1 MSTFTTR
8 IRLEKQGE
16 GENPNSWGRVLN
28 QNVIDLVDDAVA
40 AYTTITVSS
49 VDVTLTNVDG
59 VADQARSAFLEL
71 KGALTDDVNL
81 VIPQKSKGYFIRNKT
96 TRAAAEVT
104 KIKTLAGAGATV
116 GVSAN
121 GFFICDGVS
130 VHQSNAV
137 GLGLGTAANLDFGTA
152 DSNLI
157 PVSTADIRFVR
168 ASVSSTVPSAK
179 TFTNAVTFTSAVT
192 FTGPGIAPVVS
203 LTDAASVAVNMALGN
218 NFALTLAGNRTLG
231 APAGV
236 TPGQSGHIYLVQ
248 DGTGSRT
255 LAFANAYVFISGTA
269 PTLSTGANAVDLLVY
284 NAQTTTAISTIVV
297 KAFSTAT

>member
-49 VDVTLTNVDG
+49 VDVTLTNSDG
-59 VADQARSAFLEL
+59 VSDQARSAFLEL

-96 TRAAAEVT
+96 TRSAAEVT
-104 KIKTLAGAGATV
+104 KIKTLAGAGSTV

-121 GFFICDGVS
+121 GWFVCDGVS

-179 TFTNAVTFTSAVT
+179 TFTSAVT
-192 FTGPGIAPVVS
+192 FTGPGVSPVVS

>member
-1 MSTFTTR
+1 MASTYTTR
-8 IRLEKQGE
+8 IRLEKQEDGA
-16 GENPNSWGRVLN
+16 NPNSWGTVLN
-28 QNVIDLVDDAVA
+28 QNVIDLVDDAIA
-40 AYTTITVSS
+40 AYTTVSLS
-49 VDVTLTNVDG
+49 AVDVTLTNIDG
-59 VADQARSAFLEL
+59 QADQARSAFIEL
-71 KGALTDDVNL
+71 QGALTDDVNV
-81 VIPQKSKGYFIRNKT
+81 VIPAKSKSYFIKNKT
-96 TRAAAEVT
+96 TRSAAETT

-116 GVSAN
+116 GVSGN

-152 DSNLI
+152 DTNLI

-179 TFTNAVTFTSAVT
+179 TFTSAVT
-192 FTGPGIAPVVS
+192 FTGPAVTPVVS

-218 NFALTLAGNRTLG
+218 NFALTLAGNRTLE
-231 APAGV
+231 APTGV
-236 TPGQSGHIYLVQ
+236 TPGQTGHIYLVQ

-255 LAFANAYVFISGTA
+255 LAYNNAYVFISGTA
-269 PTLSTGANAVDLLVY
+269 PTLSTAANAVDLLVY
-284 NAQTTTAISTIVV
+284 NAQTTTAISTLVV